1 MVDWGDGETSQY
13 TTNSGT
19 LNTGHRYLDNG
30 VYTVTVMVDDQSGTA
45 EAIET
50 QTYQATISN
59 VAPSIGLFGNNDV
72 EQDQVYT
79 LRLGNPSDPGD
90 DTVTDFIVDWG
101 DGTVVNF

>member
-1 MVDWGDGETSQY
+1 
-13 TTNSGT
+13 
-19 LNTGHRYLDNG
+19 
-30 VYTVTVMVDDQSGTA
+30 
-45 EAIET
+45 IET
-50 QTYQATISN
+50 QTYKATISI

-101 DGTVVNF
+101 DGTVETIKRPGDVTHVYATTGD